1 MIINKPIA
9 ITMGDPAGCG
19 GEIVLKMWINN
30 RHILPHFFVI
40 DDFERLRK
48 LSEQLN
54 IKCNLKIINQPE
66 ECIKYFN
73 DYLPILPVTPSLK
86 VEPLPGRPDPKNANA
101 IIGSIDIA
109 TKLAIEKSVKAI
121 ITNPIQKS
129 SLNRSGFQFPGHT
142 EYLASLSGEK
152 YTPVMMLMTSKKNNS
167 LRAVPITRHIALK
180 DAPFN
185 IKKTD
190 IVNTGIAT
198 ATALKKDFN
207 INNPRI
213 YIASLNPHAGEGGLI
228 GNEEQEILSPA
239 INILK
244 KNRIDAKGPFP
255 ADTLFHSEARV
266 NYDAVLCMYHDQ
278 ALIPIKTIDFFGSV
292 NITLGLP
299 FIRTS
304 PDHGTAFDI
313 AGKGKARETSLTK
326 AVQIAHEMALNRFGR
341 QKND

>member
-1 MIINKPIA
+1 MPKKVNILNVWKENLEISPGENSTLAGEYAFKSLEAVTNDLAADKIDIIVTAPINK
-9 ITMGDPAGCG
+9 
-19 GEIVLKMWINN
+19 K
-30 RHILPHFFVI
+30 
-40 DDFERLRK
+40 
-48 LSEQLN
+48 N
-54 IKCNLKIINQPE
+54 IQSDQ
-66 ECIKYFN
+66 F
-73 DYLPILPVTPSLK
+73 S
-86 VEPLPGRPDPKNANA
+86 
-101 IIGSIDIA
+101 
-109 TKLAIEKSVKAI
+109 
-121 ITNPIQKS
+121 
-129 SLNRSGFQFPGHT
+129 FPGHT

-213 YIASLNPHAGEGGLI
+213 YIASQNPHAAEGGLI
-228 GNEEQEILSPA
+228 PNEEQQILSPA